1 MKDAI
6 SYIRVSSEEHA
17 GCGLGLEAQRQRIAA
32 QVGSVRAATVVANE
46 WSLAGLNTDRS
57 LEASA
62 PGVK

>member
-32 QVGSVRAATVVANE
+32 QVGSLRAATVVANE
-46 WSLAGLNTDRS
+46 
-57 LEASA
+57 
-62 PGVK
+62 